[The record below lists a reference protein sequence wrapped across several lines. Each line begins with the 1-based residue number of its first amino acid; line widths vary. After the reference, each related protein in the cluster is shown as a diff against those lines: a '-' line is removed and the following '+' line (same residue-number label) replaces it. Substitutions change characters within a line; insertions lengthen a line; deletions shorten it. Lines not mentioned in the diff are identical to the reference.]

1 MPQVD
6 DDNLLALAARLCYLE
21 DVPQQEAAAMLKVSQ
36 AKISR
41 MLAAARKRGI
51 VQISVKDCKT
61 RDEELERALKARFPS
76 LKFAFVAK
84 NPVESLEEGRRLT
97 GRFGGRALA
106 KELKGG
112 WRIGLVGGRTVASTV
127 EGMLL
132 EGFEN
137 PAKSIQLMGNI
148 APEPKP
154 WDASELTRKLASGR
168 CEFMALPSPVFVGSK
183 EARDGL
189 LEAEPVKSV
198 FKACKSLD
206 MALLGVGIP
215 ESSLFQACKLLSRED
230 AAKLRA
236 QGVAGEICGRF
247 FDGDGRELE
256 TPFSGK
262 VVSIEFDALR
272 KTPLKLAAV
281 FGEERAAALA
291 AAIKGKL
298 VNAVVIDE
306 ALAKKTL

>member
-1 MPQVD
+1 MAQTD

-51 VQISVKDCKT
+51 VQISVKDCET
-61 RDEELERALKARFPS
+61 RDDKLEKELKARFS

-84 NPVESLEEGRRLT
+84 NAVESAEEARRLT

-112 WRIGLVGGRTVASTV
+112 WKIGLVGGRTVAATV

-137 PAKSIQLMGNI
+137 PSKSIQLMGNI

-168 CEFMALPSPVFVGSK
+168 CDFMALPSPVFVGSK

-198 FKACKSLD
+198 FKSCKSLD

-215 ESSLFQACKLLSRED
+215 ESSLFQTCKLLNRED

-247 FDGDGRELE
+247 FDGEGKELE

-262 VVSIEFDALR
+262 VVSIEFEALR
-272 KTPLKLAAV
+272 KTPLKVAAV
-281 FGEERAAALA
+281 AGEERAAAIA
-291 AAIKGKL
+291 AALRGKL
-298 VNAVVIDE
+298 VNALVIDE
-306 ALAKKTL
+306 AIAKKLL